1 LLGRGRDSLPFIYY
15 SKGEK
20 KMIMNLAELGRV
32 LCHEFDQRGLELNT
46 LHSEIR
52 TKVIKD
58 RDELVKLR
66 NVDRANQ
73 QMATTQILDDTCGL
87 LDKYRVER
95 KTMERGLK
103 ADRVSQIVEMKTWV
117 NERGEE
123 LKGWYEA
130 GGYLLRKRTGR

>member
-1 LLGRGRDSLPFIYY
+1 MMS
-15 SKGEK
+15 
-20 KMIMNLAELGRV
+20 MNLAELGRV
-32 LCHEFDQRGLELNT
+32 LCQEFDQRGLELNT

-52 TKVIKD
+52 TKVIND
-58 RDELVKLR
+58 RKELVKLR

-73 QMATTQILDDTCGL
+73 QTARTQILEDTSGL

-95 KTMERGLK
+95 KTMEQGLK
-103 ADRVSQIVEMKTWV
+103 ADRVSQINEMRTWV

-130 GGYLLRKRTGR
+130 GGYMVRKPKEESKGGHKAGGYMVRKRTGG

>member
-1 LLGRGRDSLPFIYY
+1 
-15 SKGEK
+15 
-20 KMIMNLAELGRV
+20 
-32 LCHEFDQRGLELNT
+32 
-46 LHSEIR
+46 
-52 TKVIKD
+52 
-58 RDELVKLR
+58 
-66 NVDRANQ
+66 
-73 QMATTQILDDTCGL
+73 L